1 MSPFPASIL
10 RSGRWPRAVCRNL
23 THRQEE
29 ARLSVGRVN
38 IAIDGPAGAGKS
50 TVAKLVARELGLL
63 YVDTGA
69 MYRAITVRALRSGS
83 DLTDAEAVTR
93 LAEASEVRLVAPQ
106 EEGGQLVVLLNG
118 EDVTSDIRRPEV
130 NRAVSLV
137 AKIPGVRAELVR
149 MQRQL
154 AEEGGV
160 VMDGRD
166 IGTVVLPEADFKFFL
181 TADLAERARRRARDL
196 EAQGFDHSLG
206 AVTDEVARRD
216 RIDSEREASPLRRA
230 EDAVLLDSTALTVE
244 QVVEAILAA
253 VRGSK

>member
-1 MSPFPASIL
+1 
-10 RSGRWPRAVCRNL
+10 
-23 THRQEE
+23 
-29 ARLSVGRVN
+29 
-38 IAIDGPAGAGKS
+38 
-50 TVAKLVARELGLL
+50 
-63 YVDTGA
+63 
-69 MYRAITVRALRSGS
+69 MYRAITVRALRSGC

-196 EAQGFDHSLG
+196 EAQGFDHSLA

-230 EDAVLLDSTALTVE
+230 EDAVLLDSTAFTVE